1 MFTFNK
7 SGLLVPD
14 GKIISTLE
22 TLHSEFVIK
31 IPSDR
36 RKQIFDLYLKY
47 NEDLKR
53 CCGQKA
59 LKQWV
64 NGSFVTKKEKPE
76 DIDVVTFLDTK
87 LVATLGS
94 KLNDFLS
101 PNSEI
106 IYGVDAYIIET
117 HSENNQK
124 QFYYESDYAYWYD
137 FFTKT
142 RRSRGNRLSKGFLEI
157 TI

>member
-14 GKIISTLE
+14 GKIIATLE
-22 TLHSEFVIK
+22 ELHSEFVLK
-31 IPSDR
+31 TATNE

-47 NEDLKR
+47 TQDLKILCENIR
-53 CCGQKA
+53 
-59 LKQWV
+59 LKQWID
-64 NGSFVTKKEKPE
+64 GSFVTKKEKPG
-76 DIDVVTFLDTK
+76 DIDIVTFLDAE
-87 LVATLGS
+87 LVSILGN
-94 KLNDFLS
+94 KLNSFLS

-117 HSENNQK
+117 YEDNNPK
-124 QFYYESDYAYWYD
+124 QIFFQSDYAYWYN

-142 RRSRGNRLSKGFLEI
+142 RRKGGNRLSKGFLEI
-157 TI
+157 II

>member
-22 TLHSEFVIK
+22 TLHKEFVIK

-47 NEDLKR
+47 NEDLIR

-59 LKQWV
+59 LKQWID
-64 NGSFVTKKEKPE
+64 GSFVTKKEKPE

-87 LVATLGS
+87 LVTTLGN

-117 HSENNQK
+117 HLENNPK

-142 RRSRGNRLSKGFLEI
+142 RRNRGNRLSKGFLEI